1 MFKYSEPGTRIRKE
15 YVNGV
20 WRAVTGYRFENDY
33 TNEEKKKRMY
43 EKMVNLHV
51 YTEEDEKKLEM
62 LLEELK

>member
-1 MFKYSEPGTRIRKE
+1 MRKK

-20 WRAVTGYRFENDY
+20 WRVATGYRFENDY

-43 EKMVNLHV
+43 EKMVNFHV